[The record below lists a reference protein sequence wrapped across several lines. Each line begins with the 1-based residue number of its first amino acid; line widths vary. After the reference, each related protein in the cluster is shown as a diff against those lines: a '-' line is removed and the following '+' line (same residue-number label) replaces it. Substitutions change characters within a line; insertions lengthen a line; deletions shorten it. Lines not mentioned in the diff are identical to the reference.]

1 MTPWVRRLLV
11 ANVIVFFLTMVY
23 PPLLSLL
30 AFHPLRT
37 LHQPWTAWTIFTYM
51 FVHAPGIWHILFN
64 MLILFFFGPRLEVR
78 LGSGKFLTLYTVS
91 GLTAAAVSAVFSPQV
106 GIIGASGA
114 VFGVQL
120 GYARFWPRDVIY
132 IWGVLPIEARWLV
145 ILLAGFSLYAG
156 FSGAVSGIAH
166 FAHLGGFAG
175 GWAYLKW
182 IESRSPARQWKKR
195 VQPPQEKPRNA
206 DLERWR
212 RIDRDSVHPVN
223 REELD
228 RLMHKIDQQ
237 GVGSLTPD
245 ERALL
250 DRFA

>member
-11 ANVIVFFLTMVY
+11 ANVIVFFLTMMFPY
-23 PPLLSLL
+23 LRYAL
-30 AFHPLRT
+30 AFIPLGIVR
-37 LHQPWTAWTIFTYM
+37 QPWTAWSVVTYM
-51 FVHAPGIWHILFN
+51 FVHADIWHILFN

-78 LGSGKFLTLYTVS
+78 LGSGKFLALYLVS
-91 GLTAAAVSAVFSPQV
+91 GLTAAAVSATFSPSAA
-106 GIIGASGA
+106 IIGASGA

-120 GYARFWPRDVIY
+120 AYARYWPRDLIY
-132 IWGVLPIEARWLV
+132 IWGVLPVEARWLV
-145 ILLAGFSLYAG
+145 IVLAAISLYAG
-156 FSGAVSGIAH
+156 FSGAMSGIAH

-182 IESRSPARQWKKR
+182 IESRSPARRWKKQ
-195 VQPPQEKPRNA
+195 VQPPEEKPRNA
-206 DLERWR
+206 DLARWR
-212 RIDRDSVHPVN
+212 GIDRSAVHPVN

-228 RLMHKIDQQ
+228 RLMTKIEER

-250 DRFA
+250 DRFV